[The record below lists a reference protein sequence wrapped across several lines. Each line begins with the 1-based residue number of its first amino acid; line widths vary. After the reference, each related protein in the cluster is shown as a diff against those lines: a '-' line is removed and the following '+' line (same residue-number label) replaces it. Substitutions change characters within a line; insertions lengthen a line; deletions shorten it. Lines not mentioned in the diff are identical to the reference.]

1 MIALSIFLI
10 PLLTSLL
17 LFNAKSVNAGKTA
30 LTSLLLMLVVAIGG
44 RVATA
49 YGIQSE
55 ISIPLISGIGFSFHL
70 LWDGP
75 AFLMVLLTIIAGLGI
90 VYFSQD
96 KEIHSANRFYGWIM
110 MMLAAMIGAFLA
122 GDALLFYLCY
132 EWALIPIFFLILK
145 WGHGEHLSHITMR
158 FFLYTLFGS
167 LFMMLALLYVH
178 QSMANPSFEINA
190 MWAAGKALSISEQ
203 GWVFA
208 GLFIA
213 FAVKMPVFPFHSWQP
228 STYDHAPIQGTML
241 LAAVMLKMATFGL
254 VRWALPMTAA
264 GIAVNGHWAILLSV
278 ISVVYASFMALTQKR
293 LKMMIAYSSVA
304 HVGMIAA
311 GVLSNTDQGS
321 VGGMFEMF
329 SHGILAVAMFVV
341 YAIIEKRVGHDRIHD
356 MGGIRTAAP
365 AFAFLT
371 FILVMCNVA
380 LPFTSGFI
388 GEFLLLQGLAHY
400 SLTYTAIAGLSVI
413 LGAAYMLR
421 GFQAMFLGGNAITFE
436 ALTGREKNILAIAVI
451 LVIVLGVYPHSL
463 LQLIQ
468 NVY

>member
-10 PLLTSLL
+10 PLLTSFL
-17 LFNAKSVNAGKTA
+17 LFNSKTGNAAKTA
-30 LTSLLLMLVVAIGG
+30 LTSLTLMLLVSIGG

-49 YGIQSE
+49 YGLTGTLSF
-55 ISIPLISGIGFSFHL
+55 PLISSIGFSFSL

-96 KEIHSANRFYGWIM
+96 KEIHSSNRFYGWIM
-110 MMLAAMIGAFLA
+110 MMLSAMIGAFLA

-145 WGHGEHLSHITMR
+145 WGHGEHLSKVTMR

-167 LFMMLALLYVH
+167 LFMMLSLLYVH
-178 QSMANPSFEINA
+178 QSMAAPSFDMNA
-190 MWAAGKALSISEQ
+190 IWAAGKALTAGEQ

-241 LAAVMLKMATFGL
+241 LAAIMLKMATFGL
-254 VRWALPMTAA
+254 VRWAIPMTAV
-264 GIAVNGHWAILLSV
+264 GIAENGHWAILLSV

-304 HVGMIAA
+304 HVGMISA
-311 GVLSNTDQGS
+311 GILSNTDQGT
-321 VGGMFEMF
+321 VGGLFEMF

-341 YAIIEKRVGHDRIHD
+341 YAIIEKRYGHDRMQD

-380 LPFTSGFI
+380 LPFTSGFV
-388 GEFLLLQGLAHY
+388 GEFLLLQSLAHY
-400 SLTYTAIAGLSVI
+400 SLVYTAIAGLSVI

-421 GFQAMFLGGNAITFE
+421 GFQAMFLGGNSHAFE
-436 ALTGREKNILAIAVI
+436 ALSKNEKNILAIAVL